1 MDTHARQ
8 YLAHETRALLTRLD
22 RIRPFALSGSMVPAA
37 NLSPRAQQAIDRH
50 LARGRSALRDEAR
63 ALIESLQH
71 DHCDDA
77 QGRFTVLRLRFNSA
91 LTQFDLFADALAQR
105 GDRDHGVWMAG
116 LDTLA
121 EDALALPRSYAAPP
135 VVCYL
140 DRGVGAAIRR
150 ARTRLPGG
158 GANPVAIVRIPR
170 ERMVGSGIASSMV
183 HEVGHQAAALLG
195 LVESL
200 RAEMAPRLQ
209 PGKDEDSWRYWDRWI
224 SEIVADFW
232 SVLKLGLAGTQGLMG
247 VLGLPRPFVYRVG
260 TVDPHPTPWIRVLL
274 SAAIGQALYPA
285 PDWQRLATLWRS
297 LYPLDAARD
306 EDRRLLAMLDQA
318 MAEFVPLLLA
328 HRPQALRG
336 QSLGELAQPKA
347 LSCDALREQLA
358 AWRSSPSRMF
368 AARPCEAC
376 AVIGQ
381 ARADAALSPE
391 QEARWLSSLLTHWA
405 IRHTFG
411 NPTVRAPPPVV
422 AEPTSH
428 PTLIQGDSHDHPE
441 DPSDFHARHR

>member
-37 NLSPRAQQAIDRH
+37 NLSTGAQQAIDRH
-50 LARGRSALRDEAR
+50 LARGRTALRAEAQ
-63 ALIESLQH
+63 ALIESLH
-71 DHCDDA
+71 DEAEAADA
-77 QGRFTVLRLRFNSA
+77 QRRFTVLRLRFNTA

-105 GDRDHGVWMAG
+105 GDRDHGIWMAG

-121 EDALALPRSYAAPP
+121 EDALALPGAYAAPP

-200 RAEMAPRLQ
+200 RAEVAPRLATCGDDD
-209 PGKDEDSWRYWDRWI
+209 PWRYWDRWT

-232 SVLKLGLAGTQGLMG
+232 SVLKLGLAGTLGLMG

-274 SAAIGQALYPA
+274 SAAIGEALYPA
-285 PDWQRLATLWRS
+285 PDWQRLAALWRS
-297 LYPLDAARD
+297 LYPLDGARD
-306 EDRRLLAMLDQA
+306 DDRRLLDALAQA
-318 MAEFVPLLLA
+318 MPEFVALLLA
-328 HRPQALRG
+328 HRPAALRG
-336 QSLGELAQPKA
+336 QSLRDLATPRA
-347 LSCDALREQLA
+347 LACDALRGQLA
-358 AWRSSPSRMF
+358 QWQAAPSRMY
-368 AARPCEAC
+368 AAHPCVAC

-391 QEARWLSSLLTHWA
+391 QEARWLQSLLTHWA
-405 IRHTFG
+405 LRRSFG
-411 NPTVRAPPPVV
+411 DGSVRAPP
-422 AEPTSH
+422 ADSAPTLFS
-428 PTLIQGDSHDHPE
+428 TLIQGDHHGHPQ
-441 DPSDFHARHR
+441 DPSDLPARRA

>member
-1 MDTHARQ
+1 MDTQARL

-37 NLSPRAQQAIDRH
+37 NLSPGAQQAIDRH
-50 LARGRSALRDEAR
+50 LARGRTALRAEALALIRSLQDEAN
-63 ALIESLQH
+63 AA
-71 DHCDDA
+71 DA
-77 QGRFTVLRLRFNSA
+77 QRRFTVLRLRFNTA

-105 GDRDHGVWMAG
+105 GDRDHGIWMAG

-121 EDALALPRSYAAPP
+121 EDALVLAQAYAAPP

-200 RAEMAPRLQ
+200 RAEIAPRLQ
-209 PGKDEDSWRYWDRWI
+209 ACRDDDPWRYWDRWT

-232 SVLKLGLAGTQGLMG
+232 AVLKLGLAGTLGLMG
-247 VLGLPRPFVYRVG
+247 VLGLPRPFVFRVG

-274 SAAIGQALYPA
+274 SAAIGEALYPA
-285 PDWQRLATLWRS
+285 PDWQRLAGLWRS
-297 LYPLDAARD
+297 LYPIDAARE
-306 EDRRLLAMLDQA
+306 EDRQLLAALEQA
-318 MAEFVPLLLA
+318 MPEFIALLLA
-328 HRPQALRG
+328 HRPPSLRG
-336 QSLGELAQPKA
+336 RSLGELAKPQSLA
-347 LSCDALREQLA
+347 CDALREQLA
-358 AWRSSPSRMF
+358 HWRATPSRMY
-368 AARPCEAC
+368 AAQPCEAC

-381 ARADAALSPE
+381 ARADAALAPE
-391 QEARWLSSLLTHWA
+391 QEARWLSALLTHWA
-405 IRHTFG
+405 LRRTFG
-411 NPTVRAPPPVV
+411 EGSVRAPPATASPNLF
-422 AEPTSH
+422 S
-428 PTLIQGDSHDHPE
+428 TLIQGDHHGHPQ
-441 DPSDFHARHR
+441 DPSDLHARRG

>member
-1 MDTHARQ
+1 MDAPARL

-37 NLSPRAQQAIDRH
+37 NLSPGAQQAIDRH
-50 LARGRSALRDEAR
+50 LARGRTALRDEAM
-63 ALIESLQH
+63 ALIDSLR
-71 DHCDDA
+71 DDA
-77 QGRFTVLRLRFNSA
+77 PAADAQRRFTVLRLRFNTA

-105 GDRDHGVWMAG
+105 GDRDHGIWMAG

-121 EDALALPRSYAAPP
+121 QDALALAPAYAAPP

-170 ERMVGSGIASSMV
+170 ERMVGSGIASSLV

-200 RAEMAPRLQ
+200 RAEFAPRVQ
-209 PGKDEDSWRYWDRWI
+209 ACGSDDPWRYWDRWT
-224 SEIVADFW
+224 SEILADFW
-232 SVLKLGLAGTQGLMG
+232 SVLKLGLAGTLGLMG
-247 VLGLPRPFVYRVG
+247 VLGLPRPFVFRVG
-260 TVDPHPTPWIRVLL
+260 TVDPHPTPWIRVLI
-274 SAAIGQALYPA
+274 SAAIGEALYPA
-285 PDWQRLATLWRS
+285 ADWQRLTALWRA

-306 EDRRLLAMLDQA
+306 EDRRLLDVLTQA
-318 MAEFVPLLLA
+318 MPEFVALLLA
-328 HRPQALRG
+328 HRPPALGGR
-336 QSLGELAQPKA
+336 SLGDLAQPRSLA
-347 LSCDALREQLA
+347 CSALREQLA
-358 AWRSSPSRMF
+358 RWRANPSRMY

-381 ARADAALSPE
+381 ARADAALTPE
-391 QEARWLSSLLTHWA
+391 EEARWLSSLLTHWA
-405 IRHTFG
+405 LHRTFG
-411 NPTVRAPPPVV
+411 DGSVRAPP
-422 AEPTSH
+422 AAPTSTPLST
-428 PTLIQGDSHDHPE
+428 PTPGDHHGQPQ
-441 DPSDFHARHR
+441 DPSDHHAPRG